1 MERGN
6 TRDSMKGGRRD
17 MTQYLVTGATGQIGN
32 TIVRMLLD
40 NQKKVRVLVN
50 PEEDTTPLAGLP
62 VEVSYGDILVKDSMK
77 EFFDL
82 EDPRDAILI
91 HAQER
96 NVITDKTDLMVRRVN
111 VHGTMNIT
119 DTCVKKKIG
128 KLIYIGSARA
138 IPLNEKNEPVKEVQY
153 FDRNRVVGDYA
164 KSKAEATQ
172 YILDKVS
179 LNGLNAVILLPSLV
193 LGPYEYGN
201 SDIVSLIRDYL
212 SGDLKV
218 TIPGG
223 GDFTDVRDVAAG
235 VLEAAEHSE
244 KGTCYI
250 LSNTYVSTQDFLH
263 SLHEITGREEVT
275 KTLPNWLLNG
285 KGIAQLYYK
294 ITRKEN
300 PKDKFGPFTS
310 PEPLYENEKA
320 SNELHYAPRD
330 LRASLE
336 DTVSWVESNKPIK
349 NGINEKA
356 PVKGSGVDKKASN
369 G

>member
-1 MERGN
+1 
-6 TRDSMKGGRRD
+6 

-40 NQKKVRVLVN
+40 NQKKVRVLVT
-50 PEEDTTPLAGLP
+50 PDEDTTPLAGLP
-62 VEVSYGDILVKDSMK
+62 VEVSYGDILVKDSLK
-77 EFFDL
+77 DFFDL
-82 EDPRDAILI
+82 EDPRNAILI

-96 NVITDKTDLMVRRVN
+96 NVISEKTDLMVRRVN

-138 IPLNEKNEPVKEVQY
+138 IPLTEKAEPVKEVTY

-201 SDIVSLIRDYL
+201 SDIISLIRDYL

-235 VLEAAEHSE
+235 VLEAAEHGGA

-250 LSNTYVSTQDFLH
+250 LSNSYMSTQDFLH

-275 KTLPNWLLNG
+275 KTVPNWLLSG

-300 PKDKFGPFTS
+300 PKNNFGPFTS
-310 PEPLYENEKA
+310 PEPLYANERA
-320 SNELHYAPRD
+320 SNELHYNPRD

-336 DTVSWVESNKPIK
+336 DTVSWVENNKPIESK
-349 NGINEKA
+349 TMLTSDKGKDGKHLPPINPLLPCSWRLYPK
-356 PVKGSGVDKKASN
+356 
-369 G
+369 

>member
-1 MERGN
+1 
-6 TRDSMKGGRRD
+6 

-40 NQKKVRVLVN
+40 NGKSVRVLVN

-62 VEVSYGDILVKDSMK
+62 VEVKYGDILVKDSMK
-77 EFFDL
+77 DFFEL
-82 EDPRDAILI
+82 EDPRKAILI

-96 NVITDKTDLMVRRVN
+96 NVISEKTDLMVRRVN

-128 KLIYIGSARA
+128 KLIYIGSARS
-138 IPLNEKNEPVKEVQY
+138 IPMPEKSEPVKDVQF
-153 FDRNRVVGDYA
+153 FDRNKVVGDYA

-172 YILDKVS
+172 YILDKVT

-201 SDIVSLIRDYL
+201 SDIISLIRDYL

-218 TIPGG
+218 SIPGG
-223 GDFTDVRDVAAG
+223 VDFTDVRDVAAG

-250 LSNTYVSTQDFLH
+250 LSNAYMSTQDFLH
-263 SLHEITGREEVT
+263 SLHEITGRDEVT
-275 KTLPNWLLNG
+275 KKVPNWLLSG

-294 ITRKEN
+294 VTRKTN
-300 PKDKFGPFTS
+300 PKEKYGPFIS
-310 PEPLYENEKA
+310 PEPLYESERA
-320 SNELHYAPRD
+320 SNDLHYSPRD

-336 DTVSWVESNKPIK
+336 DTVEWVENTKKEEKSQVKPVA
-349 NGINEKA
+349 GPRVRAARSEKE
-356 PVKGSGVDKKASN
+356 ASN

>member
-1 MERGN
+1 MKSEVKLERGN

-138 IPLNEKNEPVKEVQY
+138 IPLNESRSRKY
-153 FDRNRVVGDYA
+153 
-164 KSKAEATQ
+164 STSTATVW
-172 YILDKVS
+172 LVTMLS
-179 LNGLNAVILLPSLV
+179 LRQKRHSIF
-193 LGPYEYGN
+193 
-201 SDIVSLIRDYL
+201 LIR
-212 SGDLKV
+212 
-218 TIPGG
+218 
-223 GDFTDVRDVAAG
+223 
-235 VLEAAEHSE
+235 
-244 KGTCYI
+244 
-250 LSNTYVSTQDFLH
+250 FL
-263 SLHEITGREEVT
+263 LT
-275 KTLPNWLLNG
+275 
-285 KGIAQLYYK
+285 A
-294 ITRKEN
+294 
-300 PKDKFGPFTS
+300 
-310 PEPLYENEKA
+310 
-320 SNELHYAPRD
+320 
-330 LRASLE
+330 
-336 DTVSWVESNKPIK
+336 
-349 NGINEKA
+349 
-356 PVKGSGVDKKASN
+356 
-369 G
+369 

>member
-1 MERGN
+1 
-6 TRDSMKGGRRD
+6 
-17 MTQYLVTGATGQIGN
+17 MTKYLVTGATGQIGN

-40 NQKKVRVLVN
+40 NQKDVRVLVH

-62 VEVSYGDILVKDSMK
+62 VEVSYGDILAKDSLK
-77 EFFDL
+77 DFFDL
-82 EDPRDAILI
+82 EEPREAILI

-96 NVITDKTDLMVRRVN
+96 NVISEKTDLMVRKIN

-138 IPLNEKNEPVKEVQY
+138 IPLSENKSEPVKDVTF

-201 SDIVSLIRDYL
+201 SDVLSLIRDYL

-223 GDFTDVRDVAAG
+223 VDFTDVRDVASG

-263 SLHEITGREEVT
+263 NLHEITGREEVT
-275 KTLPNWLLNG
+275 KTVPNWLLSG

-294 ITRKEN
+294 ITKKEN
-300 PKDKFGPFTS
+300 PKDKYGPFTS
-310 PEPLYENEKA
+310 PEPLYRSERAAE
-320 SNELHYAPRD
+320 ELHYSPRD

-336 DTVSWVESNKPIK
+336 DTIDWVENNQPIENPLDK
-349 NGINEKA
+349 KEKE
-356 PVKGSGVDKKASN
+356 KDSKRSGNTKKASS

>member
-1 MERGN
+1 
-6 TRDSMKGGRRD
+6 

-40 NQKKVRVLVN
+40 NNKPVRVLVH

-62 VEVSYGDILVKDSMK
+62 VEVKYGDILVKDSLK
-77 EFFDL
+77 DFFDL

-91 HAQER
+91 HAHER
-96 NVITDKTDLMVRRVN
+96 NVISEKQDLMVRKVN

-119 DTCVKKKIG
+119 DICVKKKIG

-138 IPLNEKNEPVKEVQY
+138 IPLSDDKSKPVKDVEF
-153 FDRNRVVGDYA
+153 FDRNKVVGDYA

-172 YILDKVS
+172 YILDKVT
-179 LNGLNAVILLPSLV
+179 LNNLNAVILLPSLV

-201 SDIVSLIRDYL
+201 SDIISLIRDYL

-218 TIPGG
+218 SIPGG
-223 GDFTDVRDVAAG
+223 VDFTDVRDVASG
-235 VLEAAEHSE
+235 VLEAAENSK
-244 KGTCYI
+244 KGKCYI

-263 SLHEITGREEVT
+263 NLHEITGRDEVT
-275 KTLPNWLLNG
+275 KTVPNWLLNG

-294 ITRKEN
+294 ITKKAN
-300 PKDKFGPFTS
+300 PKDKYGPFIS
-310 PEPLYENEKA
+310 PEPLYESERANTD
-320 SNELHYAPRD
+320 LHYSPRD

-336 DTVSWVESNKPIK
+336 DTIDWVEK
-349 NGINEKA
+349 NPPADKDAGKA
-356 PVKGSGVDKKASN
+356 KASN

>member
-1 MERGN
+1 MC
-6 TRDSMKGGRRD
+6 K
-17 MTQYLVTGATGQIGN
+17 YLVTGATGQIGN

-40 NQKKVRVLVN
+40 NEKDVRVLVH

-62 VEVSYGDILVKDSMK
+62 VEVKYGDILVKDSLK
-77 EFFDL
+77 DFFDL
-82 EDPRDAILI
+82 ENPRDAILI

-96 NVITDKTDLMVRRVN
+96 NVITEKQDLMVRRIN
-111 VHGTMNIT
+111 VQGTMNIT

-138 IPLNEKNEPVKEVQY
+138 IPLNRESKEPVKNVTH
-153 FDRNRVVGDYA
+153 FDRTKVVGDYA

-193 LGPYEYGN
+193 LGPFEYGN
-201 SDIVSLIRDYL
+201 SDIVALIRDYL

-218 TIPGG
+218 SIPGG
-223 GDFTDVRDVAAG
+223 VDFTDVRDVASG
-235 VLEAAEHSE
+235 VLQAAEHSK
-244 KGTCYI
+244 KGNCYI

-263 SLHEITGREEVT
+263 SLHEITGRDEVKRT
-275 KTLPNWLLNG
+275 VPNWLLND
-285 KGIAQLYYK
+285 KGITKLYYK

-300 PKDKFGPFTS
+300 PRFKYGPFTS
-310 PEPLYENEKA
+310 PEPLYHSERAAE
-320 SNELHYAPRD
+320 ELNYSPRD

-336 DTVSWVESNKPIK
+336 DTIDWVENNPPLESAV
-349 NGINEKA
+349 E
-356 PVKGSGVDKKASN
+356 KKAQ
-369 G
+369 

>member
-1 MERGN
+1 
-6 TRDSMKGGRRD
+6 

-40 NQKKVRVLVN
+40 NGKQVRVLVH

-62 VEVSYGDILVKDSMK
+62 VQVKYGDLLVKDSMK
-77 EFFDL
+77 DFFDL

-96 NVITDKTDLMVRRVN
+96 NVISEKTDLMVRRVN

-119 DTCVKKKIG
+119 DICVKKKIG

-138 IPLNEKNEPVKEVQY
+138 IPLEEKGEPVKEVQH
-153 FDRNRVVGDYA
+153 FDRNKVVGDYA

-172 YILDKVS
+172 YILDKVT

-201 SDIVSLIRDYL
+201 SDIISLIRDYL

-218 TIPGG
+218 SIPGG
-223 GDFTDVRDVAAG
+223 VDFTDVRDVAAG
-235 VLEAAEHSE
+235 VLEAAERKGQ

-250 LSNTYVSTQDFLH
+250 LSNTYMSTQDFLH
-263 SLHEITGREEVT
+263 HLHEITGRDEVT
-275 KTLPNWLLNG
+275 KKVPNWLLSG

-294 ITRKEN
+294 ITKKTN
-300 PKDKFGPFTS
+300 PKEKYGPFLS
-310 PEPLYENEKA
+310 PEPLYESERA
-320 SNELHYAPRD
+320 SAELNYSKRD
-330 LRASLE
+330 MRSSLE
-336 DTVSWVESNKPIK
+336 DTVEWVETKDKEDALSSRGFTGYERSKYDSVRK
-349 NGINEKA
+349 AGNG
-356 PVKGSGVDKKASN
+356 
-369 G
+369 

>member
-1 MERGN
+1 
-6 TRDSMKGGRRD
+6 

-32 TIVRMLLD
+32 TIVRLLLD
-40 NQKKVRVLVN
+40 NNKPVRVLVH

-62 VEVSYGDILVKDSMK
+62 VEVKYGDILVKDSLK
-77 EFFDL
+77 DFFDL
-82 EDPRDAILI
+82 EDPRDAVLI

-96 NVITDKTDLMVRRVN
+96 NVITEKQDLMVRKVN

-128 KLIYIGSARA
+128 KLIYIGSARS
-138 IPLNEKNEPVKEVQY
+138 IPLSDKQEPVKNVQH
-153 FDRNRVVGDYA
+153 FDRNKVVGDYA

-172 YILDKVS
+172 YILDKVT
-179 LNGLNAVILLPSLV
+179 LNKLNAVILLPSLV

-201 SDIVSLIRDYL
+201 SDIISLIRDYL

-218 TIPGG
+218 SIPGG
-223 GDFTDVRDVAAG
+223 VDFTDVRDVAAG

-244 KGTCYI
+244 RGTCYI
-250 LSNTYVSTQDFLH
+250 LSNSYMSTQDFLH
-263 SLHEITGREEVT
+263 NLHEITGREEVT
-275 KTLPNWLLNG
+275 KTVPNWLLSG

-294 ITRKEN
+294 ITRKTN
-300 PKDKFGPFTS
+300 PKDKYGPFIS
-310 PEPLYENEKA
+310 PEPLYESESAKA
-320 SNELHYAPRD
+320 DLHYTPRD

-336 DTVSWVESNKPIK
+336 DTVDWVEK
-349 NGINEKA
+349 NP
-356 PVKGSGVDKKASN
+356 PVETDSGNKASN

>member
-1 MERGN
+1 
-6 TRDSMKGGRRD
+6 

-77 EFFDL
+77 DFFDL

-138 IPLNEKNEPVKEVQY
+138 IPLNEKNEPVKDVQF

-275 KTLPNWLLNG
+275 KTVPNWLLSG

-294 ITRKEN
+294 ITKKEN
-300 PKDKFGPFTS
+300 PKDKYGPFTS
-310 PEPLYENEKA
+310 PEPLYRSERAAE
-320 SNELHYAPRD
+320 ELHYSPRD

-336 DTVSWVESNKPIK
+336 DTIDWVENNQPIENPLDK
-349 NGINEKA
+349 KEKE
-356 PVKGSGVDKKASN
+356 KDSKRSGNTKKASS

>member
-1 MERGN
+1 
-6 TRDSMKGGRRD
+6 

-40 NQKKVRVLVN
+40 NGKQVRVLVN

-62 VEVSYGDILVKDSMK
+62 VEVKYGDILVKDSMRDFFNLK
-77 EFFDL
+77 E
-82 EDPRDAILI
+82 PREAILI

-96 NVITDKTDLMVRRVN
+96 NVISEKTDLMVRRVN

-138 IPLNEKNEPVKEVQY
+138 IPLNGDSKEPVKDVNY
-153 FDRNRVVGDYA
+153 FDRNKVVGDYA

-201 SDIVSLIRDYL
+201 SDIIALIRDYL

-218 TIPGG
+218 SIPGG
-223 GDFTDVRDVAAG
+223 VDFTDVRDVAAG
-235 VLEAAEHSE
+235 VLEAAEHSQ

-250 LSNTYVSTQDFLH
+250 LSNAYMSTQDFLH
-263 SLHEITGREEVT
+263 SLHEITGRDEVT
-275 KTLPNWLLNG
+275 KKVPNWLLSG

-294 ITRKEN
+294 ITKKAN
-300 PKDKFGPFTS
+300 PKDKFGPFLS
-310 PEPLYENEKA
+310 PEPLYESGKA
-320 SNELHYAPRD
+320 SADLKYSPRD
-330 LRASLE
+330 VRSSLE
-336 DTVSWVESNKPIK
+336 DTVSWVEKNPPSEKP
-349 NGINEKA
+349 A
-356 PVKGSGVDKKASN
+356 PETAKKPPRREASG

>member
-1 MERGN
+1 
-6 TRDSMKGGRRD
+6 

-40 NQKKVRVLVN
+40 NGKKVRVLVN

-62 VEVSYGDILVKDSMK
+62 VEVKYGDILVKDSMRDFFNLK
-77 EFFDL
+77 E
-82 EDPRDAILI
+82 PREAILI

-96 NVITDKTDLMVRRVN
+96 NVISEKTDLMVRRVN

-138 IPLNEKNEPVKEVQY
+138 IPLNGDSKEPVKDVNY
-153 FDRNRVVGDYA
+153 FDRNKVVGDYA

-201 SDIVSLIRDYL
+201 SDIIALIRDYL

-218 TIPGG
+218 SIPGG
-223 GDFTDVRDVAAG
+223 VDFTDVRDVAAG
-235 VLEAAEHSE
+235 VLQAAEQHGE

-250 LSNTYVSTQDFLH
+250 LSNAYMSTQDFLH
-263 SLHEITGREEVT
+263 SLHEITGRDEVT
-275 KTLPNWLLNG
+275 KKVPNWLLSG

-294 ITRKEN
+294 ITKKTN
-300 PKDKFGPFTS
+300 PKDKYGPFLS
-310 PEPLYENEKA
+310 PEPLYESGKA
-320 SNELHYAPRD
+320 SADLKYSPRD
-330 LRASLE
+330 VRASLE
-336 DTVSWVESNKPIK
+336 DTVNWVENNPSSEKP
-349 NGINEKA
+349 A
-356 PVKGSGVDKKASN
+356 PETAKKPPRREASG

>member
-1 MERGN
+1 
-6 TRDSMKGGRRD
+6 

-77 EFFDL
+77 DFFDL

-138 IPLNEKNEPVKEVQY
+138 IPLNEKNEPVKDVQF

-320 SNELHYAPRD
+320 SHELHYAPRD

-356 PVKGSGVDKKASN
+356 PVKGTSVDKKASN

>member
-1 MERGN
+1 MR
-6 TRDSMKGGRRD
+6 
-17 MTQYLVTGATGQIGN
+17 MTKYLVTGATGQIGN

-40 NQKKVRVLVN
+40 NGKDVRVLVH

-62 VEVSYGDILVKDSMK
+62 VEVRYGDILVKDSLK

-82 EDPRDAILI
+82 EEPREAILI
-91 HAQER
+91 HAHER
-96 NVITDKTDLMVRRVN
+96 NVISEKQDLLVRKVN

-138 IPLNEKNEPVKEVQY
+138 IPLNPESQEPVKDVTF

-193 LGPYEYGN
+193 LGPFEYGN
-201 SDIVSLIRDYL
+201 SDILSLIRAYL

-218 TIPGG
+218 SIPGG
-223 GDFTDVRDVAAG
+223 VDFTDVRDVASG
-235 VLEAAEHSE
+235 VLQAAEHSE

-263 SLHEITGREEVT
+263 SLHEITGRDEVT
-275 KTLPNWLLNG
+275 KTVPNFMLND
-285 KGIAQLYYK
+285 KGIMKLYYK
-294 ITRKEN
+294 ITKKEN
-300 PKDKFGPFTS
+300 PKLKYGPFTS
-310 PEPLYENEKA
+310 PEPLYRSERAAE
-320 SNELHYAPRD
+320 ELNYTPRD
-330 LRASLE
+330 LRTSLE
-336 DTVSWVESNKPIK
+336 DTIDWVENNEPIE
-349 NGINEKA
+349 IMPEK
-356 PVKGSGVDKKASN
+356 KKAQ
-369 G
+369 

>member
-1 MERGN
+1 
-6 TRDSMKGGRRD
+6 

-40 NQKKVRVLVN
+40 NGKKVRVLVH

-62 VEVSYGDILVKDSMK
+62 VDVKYGDILVKDSLKDFFNLK
-77 EFFDL
+77 E
-82 EDPRDAILI
+82 PREAVVI

-96 NVITDKTDLMVRRVN
+96 NVISDKTDLMVRRVN
-111 VHGTMNIT
+111 IHGTMNIT

-138 IPLNEKNEPVKEVQY
+138 IPLNNGSKEPVKDVTH
-153 FDRNRVVGDYA
+153 FDRNKVVGDYA

-193 LGPYEYGN
+193 IGPYEFGN
-201 SDIVSLIRDYL
+201 SDIISLIRDYL

-223 GDFTDVRDVAAG
+223 VDFTDVRDVAAG

-250 LSNTYVSTQDFLH
+250 LSNSYMSTQDFLH
-263 SLHEITGREEVT
+263 HLHEITGRDEVT
-275 KTLPNWLLNG
+275 KTVPNWLLSG

-294 ITRKEN
+294 ITRKPN
-300 PKDKFGPFTS
+300 PKDKYGPFLS
-310 PEPLYENEKA
+310 PEPLYESGRA
-320 SNELHYAPRD
+320 SADLHYAPRD
-330 LRASLE
+330 VRASLE
-336 DTVSWVESNKPIK
+336 DTVDWVEK
-349 NGINEKA
+349 NPPSEKA
-356 PVKGSGVDKKASN
+356 SEDPKKGSSKQARSG
-369 G
+369 

>member
-1 MERGN
+1 
-6 TRDSMKGGRRD
+6 
-17 MTQYLVTGATGQIGN
+17 MTTYLVTGATGQIGN

-40 NQKKVRVLVN
+40 NGKKVRVLVH

-62 VEVSYGDILVKDSMK
+62 VDVKYGDILVKDSLKDFFNLK
-77 EFFDL
+77 E
-82 EDPRDAILI
+82 PREAVVI

-96 NVITDKTDLMVRRVN
+96 NVISDKTDLMVRRVN
-111 VHGTMNIT
+111 IHGTMNIT

-138 IPLNEKNEPVKEVQY
+138 IPLEGDSKEPVKDVKY
-153 FDRNRVVGDYA
+153 FDRNKVVGDYA

-193 LGPYEYGN
+193 IGPYEYGN
-201 SDIVSLIRDYL
+201 SDIISLIRDYL

-218 TIPGG
+218 SIPGG
-223 GDFTDVRDVAAG
+223 VDFTDVRDVASG

-250 LSNTYVSTQDFLH
+250 LSNSYMSTQDFLH
-263 SLHEITGREEVT
+263 SLHEITGRDEVT
-275 KTLPNWLLNG
+275 KTVPNWLLSG
-285 KGIAQLYYK
+285 KGIAQLYYR
-294 ITRKEN
+294 ITRKAN
-300 PKDKFGPFTS
+300 PKDKYGPFLS
-310 PEPLYENEKA
+310 PEPLYQSERA
-320 SNELHYAPRD
+320 SADLHYAPRD
-330 LRASLE
+330 VRSSLE
-336 DTVSWVESNKPIK
+336 DTVDWVEK
-349 NGINEKA
+349 NPPSEKSSPEDA
-356 PVKGSGVDKKASN
+356 RKGSPKARS

>member
-1 MERGN
+1 
-6 TRDSMKGGRRD
+6 
-17 MTQYLVTGATGQIGN
+17 
-32 TIVRMLLD
+32 
-40 NQKKVRVLVN
+40 
-50 PEEDTTPLAGLP
+50 
-62 VEVSYGDILVKDSMK
+62 MK

-82 EDPRDAILI
+82 EEPRDAILI

-96 NVITDKTDLMVRRVN
+96 NVISEKTDLMVRRVN
-111 VHGTMNIT
+111 VHGTMNVT

-138 IPLNEKNEPVKEVQY
+138 IPLSNEKAPVKDVKY

-193 LGPYEYGN
+193 LGPFEYGN
-201 SDIVSLIRDYL
+201 SDIISLIRDYL

-223 GDFTDVRDVAAG
+223 VDFTDVRDVAAG
-235 VLEAAEHSE
+235 VLEAAEQRNE

-250 LSNTYVSTQDFLH
+250 LSNAYMSTQDFLH

-275 KTLPNWLLNG
+275 KTVPNWLLNG

-294 ITRKEN
+294 ITRKSN

-310 PEPLYENEKA
+310 PEPLYESERA
-320 SNELHYAPRD
+320 AAELHYKPRD

-336 DTVSWVESNKPIK
+336 DTIDWVENNPPAESPKEESK
-349 NGINEKA
+349 
-356 PVKGSGVDKKASN
+356 DKDIRVRRASN

>member
-1 MERGN
+1 
-6 TRDSMKGGRRD
+6 

-40 NQKKVRVLVN
+40 NGKKVRVLVH

-62 VEVSYGDILVKDSMK
+62 VDVKYGDILVKDSLKDFFNLK
-77 EFFDL
+77 E
-82 EDPRDAILI
+82 PRECVVI

-96 NVITDKTDLMVRRVN
+96 NVISDKTDLMVRRVN
-111 VHGTMNIT
+111 IHGTMNIT

-138 IPLNEKNEPVKEVQY
+138 IPLNNGSKEPVRDVTH
-153 FDRNRVVGDYA
+153 FDRNKVVGDYA

-193 LGPYEYGN
+193 IGPYEFGN
-201 SDIVSLIRDYL
+201 SDIISLIRDYL

-223 GDFTDVRDVAAG
+223 VDFTDVRDVAAG
-235 VLEAAEHSE
+235 VLEAAEHSSE

-250 LSNTYVSTQDFLH
+250 LSNSYMSTQDFLH
-263 SLHEITGREEVT
+263 HLHEITGRDEVT
-275 KTLPNWLLNG
+275 KTVPNWLLSG

-294 ITRKEN
+294 ITRKAN
-300 PKDKFGPFTS
+300 PKDKYGPFLS
-310 PEPLYENEKA
+310 PEPLYESERA
-320 SNELHYAPRD
+320 SADLHYTPRD
-330 LRASLE
+330 VRSSLE
-336 DTVSWVESNKPIK
+336 DTIEWVEK
-349 NGINEKA
+349 NPPSEKDSSEDA
-356 PVKGSGVDKKASN
+356 KKGSSKRAS
-369 G
+369 GG

>member
-1 MERGN
+1 
-6 TRDSMKGGRRD
+6 

-40 NQKKVRVLVN
+40 NGKQVRVLVH

-62 VEVSYGDILVKDSMK
+62 VEVRYGDILVKDSLKDFFNLK
-77 EFFDL
+77 E
-82 EDPRDAILI
+82 PRDAVVI

-96 NVITDKTDLMVRRVN
+96 NVISDKTDLMVRRVN
-111 VHGTMNIT
+111 IHGTMNIT

-138 IPLNEKNEPVKEVQY
+138 IPLDNASKEPVRDVKY
-153 FDRNRVVGDYA
+153 FDRNKVVGDYA

-201 SDIVSLIRDYL
+201 SDIISLIRDYL

-223 GDFTDVRDVAAG
+223 VDFTDVRDVAAG

-250 LSNTYVSTQDFLH
+250 LSNTYMSTQDFLH
-263 SLHEITGREEVT
+263 HLHEITGRDEVT
-275 KTLPNWLLNG
+275 KTVPNWLLNG

-294 ITRKEN
+294 ITRKSN
-300 PKDKFGPFTS
+300 PKDKYGPFLS
-310 PEPLYENEKA
+310 PEPLYRSERA
-320 SNELHYAPRD
+320 SADLHYSPRD
-330 LRASLE
+330 MRASLE
-336 DTVSWVESNKPIK
+336 DTVDWVEK
-349 NGINEKA
+349 NPPAEKEETGD
-356 PVKGSGVDKKASN
+356 PSKGSAKKASN

>member
-1 MERGN
+1 MA
-6 TRDSMKGGRRD
+6 
-17 MTQYLVTGATGQIGN
+17 QYLVTGATGQIGN

-40 NQKKVRVLVN
+40 NGKQVRVLVN

-62 VEVSYGDILVKDSMK
+62 VEVKYGDILVKDSLK
-77 EFFDL
+77 DFFDL
-82 EDPRDAILI
+82 EEPRDAILI

-96 NVITDKTDLMVRRVN
+96 NVISEKTDLLVRRVN

-138 IPLNEKNEPVKEVQY
+138 IPLSNSTEPVKDVKY

-193 LGPYEYGN
+193 LGPFEYGN
-201 SDIVSLIRDYL
+201 SDIISLIRDYL

-223 GDFTDVRDVAAG
+223 VDFTDVRDVASG
-235 VLEAAEHSE
+235 VLEAAEQDRE

-250 LSNTYVSTQDFLH
+250 LSNAYMSTQDFLH
-263 SLHEITGREEVT
+263 SLHEITGRAEVT
-275 KTLPNWLLNG
+275 KTVPNWLLSG
-285 KGIAQLYYK
+285 KGISQLYYK
-294 ITRKEN
+294 ITRKSN

-310 PEPLYENEKA
+310 PEPLYESERA
-320 SNELHYAPRD
+320 AADLHYNPRD

-336 DTVSWVESNKPIK
+336 DTIDWVENNQPIESMANDK
-349 NGINEKA
+349 KANGSDGA
-356 PVKGSGVDKKASN
+356 KKASN